1 MTSDV
6 EICNLALARLGDAR
20 ITSMT
25 DGSAQATYCS
35 LLYSHTLEELQ
46 TDYAW
51 AFCRK
56 LGALSSTTAPA
67 FGYSAAYTLPTDFLR
82 LLRVNGIDK
91 QENFG
96 QWEIL
101 GTTLHTSL
109 PAPIQADY
117 LANVTTV
124 TQFPALF
131 VELFSLKLA
140 ANLAMPLTGS
150 KELFGQMVEAFA
162 ASLQRPAVQELILSN
177 ARARATNTITTQ
189 ADIVRL
195 AILKTGTADGYKPG
209 GQPAILGNSFY
220 EQARNELLSEFDWS
234 FARASSSLAADA
246 ANPVTGYARR
256 YALPSGALTILR
268 VNEVDKSENFSVWE
282 VVGGFIHSNATSPI
296 AAEYTTTVTDV
307 TRFPAIFIDLLAN
320 KIAMRLAMTN
330 GDAPRMEILAKET
343 EFIFQKPGFTA
354 AIEKIAPIRPNAA
367 LSVTE
372 ICRQAILRVGTADV
386 FKPFGEP
393 MVIAQS
399 LYEQTRDELLADFQ
413 WSFARAQVS
422 VAKDS
427 SNPTTGYDF
436 RYAIPADTK
445 QILRI
450 NNLDDSENTGK
461 WEIVGNFIHT
471 DFATP
476 IIVDLITEVT
486 DPTKFPPIFVNLLTT
501 TLAFKLCGLV
511 QLPDKNKSLFE
522 EIQFLMTKPALLEAV
537 EAVANYSG
545 SLTATASEIIRQ
557 AVMRVGSADAF
568 KQNGQPFVFAAKFY
582 DQTVKEVLS
591 EFNWQF
597 ARSQSTLSSPA
608 SSLTNYDN
616 AYTLPANFIR
626 AIQFGGIDA
635 SENFGDWEVSGGR
648 IHTNF
653 TGSQALDFIISDA
666 DPTRYPAIFIEMVVV
681 RLAYKL
687 AMALGMGDQAA
698 AAAEE
703 LETFAARP
711 SLLKETETSAAPRTT
726 SGVVSKSDIC
736 KQAVM
741 RLGSTGALGQTGGQP
756 AIFAHS
762 FYDHTLEELLAELPW
777 AFAKKQV
784 SITANATAPTQG
796 YSRRYALPTD
806 FIQLLRVNQI
816 DTTENFG
823 QWEIVGGFLHTDL
836 GSPVILDYTANITD
850 VALFPAPF
858 VEALIARITA
868 KIALPLTGKADIAN
882 AMAAVAAESLNR
894 PTIQVLVEKSAKPR
908 AGSPANT
915 VAEICRQAILKV
927 GSADIFKPF
936 GEPMVIA
943 QSLYEQT
950 RNEVLADFDWQ
961 FARVQSSLAA
971 DAAPPAFGY
980 SARYALPANTLKVL
994 RVNGVDEDENFGNWE
1009 IVGGFLHTNFA
1020 TPIRIETTAIVTD
1033 ATKFPPVFTNM
1044 LTVTLAFKL
1053 SQLLEIQVAKA

>member
-56 LGALSSTTAPA
+56 LAALSSTTAPA

-195 AILKTGTADGYKPG
+195 AILKTGTADGYKPE
-209 GQPAILGNSFY
+209 GQPALLGNSFY
-220 EQARNELLSEFDWS
+220 DQARNELLAEFNWS
-234 FARASSSLAADA
+234 FARRAVSVNADGTNPLA
-246 ANPVTGYARR
+246 GYARR
-256 YALPSGALTILR
+256 YVLPSGALNIRR
-268 VNEVDKSENFSVWE
+268 VNEVDSSENFGVWE
-282 VVGGFIHSNATSPI
+282 SYGQFIHTDATISI
-296 AAEYTTTVTDV
+296 IVEYTDTVSTISQ
-307 TRFPAIFIDLLAN
+307 FPPVFVDLLVN
-320 KIAMRLAMTN
+320 KLASRLAMTN
-330 GDAPRMEILAKET
+330 GDSGRMEILAKEA
-343 EFIFQKPGFTA
+343 EIIYAKPAFA
-354 AIEKIAPIRPNAA
+354 KAIEASA
-367 LSVTE
+367 
-372 ICRQAILRVGTADV
+372 G
-386 FKPFGEP
+386 
-393 MVIAQS
+393 
-399 LYEQTRDELLADFQ
+399 
-413 WSFARAQVS
+413 ARN
-422 VAKDS
+422 
-427 SNPTTGYDF
+427 SN
-436 RYAIPADTK
+436 
-445 QILRI
+445 
-450 NNLDDSENTGK
+450 
-461 WEIVGNFIHT
+461 
-471 DFATP
+471 
-476 IIVDLITEVT
+476 
-486 DPTKFPPIFVNLLTT
+486 
-501 TLAFKLCGLV
+501 
-511 QLPDKNKSLFE
+511 
-522 EIQFLMTKPALLEAV
+522 
-537 EAVANYSG
+537 AVA
-545 SLTATASEIIRQ
+545 TK
-557 AVMRVGSADAF
+557 D
-568 KQNGQPFVFAAKFY
+568 
-582 DQTVKEVLS
+582 
-591 EFNWQF
+591 
-597 ARSQSTLSSPA
+597 
-608 SSLTNYDN
+608 
-616 AYTLPANFIR
+616 
-626 AIQFGGIDA
+626 
-635 SENFGDWEVSGGR
+635 
-648 IHTNF
+648 
-653 TGSQALDFIISDA
+653 
-666 DPTRYPAIFIEMVVV
+666 
-681 RLAYKL
+681 
-687 AMALGMGDQAA
+687 
-698 AAAEE
+698 
-703 LETFAARP
+703 
-711 SLLKETETSAAPRTT
+711 
-726 SGVVSKSDIC
+726 DIC

-741 RLGSTGALGQTGGQP
+741 RLGSTGALSQSGAQP
-756 AIFAHS
+756 AVFAHS

-796 YSRRYALPTD
+796 YSRRYALPSD
-806 FIQLLRVNQI
+806 FVQLLRVNQI

-836 GSPVILDYTANITD
+836 GSPAIPGSPVILDYTANITD

-971 DAAPPAFGY
+971 DATPPDFGY